1 MKILYTICAIGFR
14 FELSVCY
21 VQVHEKR
28 KKHKLRERDVKKERK
43 KERRR
48 KNKKRE
54 KKKKKVVS
62 GCLGGSN
69 LIETTQESGSHQIG
83 FFTTLP
89 L

>member
-48 KNKKRE
+48 KNKKR
-54 KKKKKVVS
+54 KKKKKKSSVGASV
-62 GCLGGSN
+62 GL
-69 LIETTQESGSHQIG
+69 T
-83 FFTTLP
+83 
-89 L
+89 

>member
-43 KERRR
+43 KEEERIRRER
-48 KNKKRE
+48 
-54 KKKKKVVS
+54 KKKKSRQWVPWWV
-62 GCLGGSN
+62 
-69 LIETTQESGSHQIG
+69 
-83 FFTTLP
+83 
-89 L
+89 

>member
-43 KERRR
+43 KER
-48 KNKKRE
+48 
-54 KKKKKVVS
+54 KKK
-62 GCLGGSN
+62 
-69 LIETTQESGSHQIG
+69 E
-83 FFTTLP
+83 
-89 L
+89 

>member
-43 KERRR
+43 KERKKEEERIRR
-48 KNKKRE
+48 ER
-54 KKKKKVVS
+54 KKKKKSSVGASV
-62 GCLGGSN
+62 GL
-69 LIETTQESGSHQIG
+69 T
-83 FFTTLP
+83 
-89 L
+89 

>member
-1 MKILYTICAIGFR
+1 MYTICAIGFR
-14 FELSVCY
+14 FELSMCY

-28 KKHKLRERDVKKERK
+28 KKHKLRERCEERK
-43 KERRR
+43 KEEERIRRG
-48 KNKKRE
+48 
-54 KKKKKVVS
+54 KKKKKIVG
-62 GCLGGSN
+62 GCLGGSD

>member
-1 MKILYTICAIGFR
+1 MYTICAIGFR

-43 KERRR
+43 KERR
-48 KNKKRE
+48 KNKKRKK

-62 GCLGGSN
+62 GCLDGSN